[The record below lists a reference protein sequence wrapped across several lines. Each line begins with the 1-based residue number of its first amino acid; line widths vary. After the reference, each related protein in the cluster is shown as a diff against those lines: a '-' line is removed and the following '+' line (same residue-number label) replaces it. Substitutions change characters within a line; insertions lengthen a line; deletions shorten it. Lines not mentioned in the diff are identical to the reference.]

1 MLGRKRCACA
11 RYLVSVVAPRTG
23 PILSVG
29 APVRP
34 RCRTSKTAFEMP
46 ILYSSFYSYNIHS
59 WIQQLPECE
68 QGVRL
73 SDERVEQKKSGV
85 TGALSA
91 IGDAIEA
98 GTSGMIPSVESI
110 GFESTLES
118 VSRSGQTVEV
128 VLRHKSESENF
139 VVELDFDNPAKTAT
153 SMYESFVGRLV

>member
-1 MLGRKRCACA
+1 MNAVRFASRGDTTDSFTGHDTDVGYAIGCALGAGSRWPVHRCVPPAPPRA
-11 RYLVSVVAPRTG
+11 YGVV
-23 PILSVG
+23 L
-29 APVRP
+29 
-34 RCRTSKTAFEMP
+34 
-46 ILYSSFYSYNIHS
+46 
-59 WIQQLPECE
+59 
-68 QGVRL
+68 GVRL

-139 VVELDFDNPAKTAT
+139 VVKLDFDNPAKTAT
-153 SMYESFVGRLV
+153 SVYESFVGRLV